1 MSEGAALQGEL
12 QERRDLGP
20 GVSVIGTEKRAGLG
34 GGGLEGADRI
44 GRELATWRPMIS
56 SPDTII
62 NKDKLM
68 VDGRARDMQRNS
80 GPMQG
85 AANVHKDSIVGSQ
98 YRLNVAPAFR
108 TLGLDEKW
116 AEDFQI
122 EVEEKFTLYA
132 ESPECWIDVQGRNTL
147 TDMVRLAVGCYFT
160 GGEVTATMNWMTGIN
175 RPLRTSM
182 QMIDADR
189 VSNPNDAQDDKFLR
203 RGIKL
208 DKNGRPLGAWVRR
221 AHPNEVL
228 ALADRY
234 SWEYWAVRKTWGRL
248 NFLHILEQQR
258 PDQNR
263 GIADMVSVL
272 KETRMGKKFHE
283 VALANAI
290 VQASYAMAIES
301 ELPPEMAFQ
310 SLGGEDGVGFMDAN
324 LSLLQGIAEY
334 SRGAKNLEID
344 GVKIPHLF
352 PGTKL
357 KMMPA
362 GVPGGIGEKLE
373 QSLNRN
379 ISAALGMSYEE
390 YTHDFSQTNYSS
402 SKAAANKTMRFM
414 ESRKRIVGDATANAI
429 YINTLEEMITEGH
442 LECMKPIVK
451 RDPEF
456 FYRPFHK
463 EALTR
468 ATWIGSSRGQVD
480 ELKETQAA
488 VLRIN
493 SGMSTFEK
501 ECAKLGN
508 DYRDV
513 FKQKSREEALRK
525 ALKLDFSGGA
535 VKPGT
540 MSTQRKTGSQD
551 QTEEDDDDGLD

>member
-1 MSEGAALQGEL
+1 MTRQAALEGEL
-12 QERRDLGP
+12 IERRDLGP
-20 GVSVIGTEKRAGLG
+20 GVSVNGQPLSKNMSLGG
-34 GGGLEGADRI
+34 GGGLEGADKI
-44 GRELATWRPMIS
+44 GREMASWTPVITTA
-56 SPDTII
+56 DQII
-62 NKDKLM
+62 GKDKLM
-68 VDGRARDMQRNS
+68 VDGRARDLQRNS

-85 AANVHKDSIVGSQ
+85 AANVQKDSIVGSQ

-122 EVEEKFTLYA
+122 EVEEKATLYF
-132 ESPECWIDVQGRNTL
+132 ESPECWIDVQRRNTL
-147 TDMVRLAVGCYFT
+147 TDMVRLAIGCFFT
-160 GGEVTATMNWMTGIN
+160 GGEVASTMNWLTGTN
-175 RPLRTSM
+175 RPLHSAM

-189 VSNPNDAQDDKFLR
+189 VSNPNDVQDDKFLR

-208 DKNGRPLGAWVRR
+208 DKFGAPVGAWLRKS
-221 AHPNEVL
+221 HPRDIT
-228 ALADRY
+228 ALNDRY
-234 SWEYWAVRKTWGRL
+234 VWDYWPMRKTWGRL

-283 VALANAI
+283 VALAKAI
-290 VQASYAMAIES
+290 VEASYAMAIES

-310 SLGGEDGVGFMDAN
+310 ALGGEDGIDFMDAN
-324 LSLLQGIAEY
+324 LRLLNGIAEY
-334 SRGAKNLEID
+334 SRGGKNLQID

-357 KMMPA
+357 KMLPA
-362 GVPGGIGEKLE
+362 TGAAGIGEKLE

-390 YTHDFSQTNYSS
+390 FTHDFSQTNYSS
-402 SKAAANKTMRFM
+402 SKAAANKTLRFM
-414 ESRKRIVGDATANAI
+414 ESRKRIVGDQTANAI
-429 YINTLEEMITEGH
+429 YINVLEEMITEGH
-442 LECMKPIVK
+442 LECMKSIIK

-488 VLRIN
+488 VMRIN

-513 FKQKSREEALRK
+513 FKQKARETALKK
-525 ALKLDFSGGA
+525 ALGLEFLDGST
-535 VKPGT
+535 KPGT
-540 MSTQRKTGSQD
+540 MSSQRNSKQ
-551 QTEEDDDDGLD
+551 QEDDDDGLDD

>member
-12 QERRDLGP
+12 VERRDLGP
-20 GVSVIGTEKRAGLG
+20 GVSVSGGEKRMGIG
-34 GGGLEGADRI
+34 GGGHEGADRL
-44 GRELATWRPMIS
+44 GREMATWRPAIS
-56 SPDTII
+56 SPDQII
-62 NKDKLM
+62 GKDKLM
-68 VDGRARDMQRNS
+68 MDGRARDMQRNS

-116 AEDFQI
+116 AEDFQL

-132 ESPECWIDVQGRNTL
+132 ESPECYIDVQGRNTL
-147 TDMVRLAVGCYFT
+147 TDMVRLAIGCFFT
-160 GGEVTATMNWMTGIN
+160 GGEVCATMNWMTGVN

-182 QMIDADR
+182 QMLDADR
-189 VSNPNDAQDDKFLR
+189 VSNPNDVQDDRFLR

-208 DKNGRPLGAWVRR
+208 DKNGKPVGAWVRR
-221 AHPNEVL
+221 SHPNDVSNL
-228 ALADRY
+228 NDRY
-234 SWEYWAVRKTWGRL
+234 LWDFWAMRKTWGRL

-263 GIADMVSVL
+263 GVADMVSVL

-283 VALANAI
+283 VSLAKAI
-290 VQASYAMAIES
+290 VEASYAMAIES

-310 SLGGEDGVGFMDAN
+310 SLGGEDGLGFMDAN
-324 LSLLQGIAEY
+324 LALLQGIADY
-334 SRGAKNLEID
+334 SRGGKNLEVD

-357 KMMPA
+357 KFLPA
-362 GVPGGIGEKLE
+362 TGAAGIGEKLE

-379 ISAALGMSYEE
+379 ISAALGISYEE
-390 YTHDFSQTNYSS
+390 FTHDFSQTNYSS
-402 SKAAANKTMRFM
+402 SKAAANKTLRFM
-414 ESRKRIVGDATANAI
+414 ESRKRIVGDTTANAV

-442 LECMKPIVK
+442 LECMKSIIR

-488 VLRIN
+488 VMRIN
-493 SGMSTFEK
+493 SGVSTFEK

-513 FKQKSREEALRK
+513 FKQRAREETLKK

-540 MSTQRKTGSQD
+540 MNTQRNNPNS
-551 QTEEDDDDGLD
+551 EEDDDGLDD